1 MAKRKAKDSVFLD
14 LFQNKS
20 YLLKLYR
27 TLHPEDTTATEDS
40 LTDVTITNVLTD
52 NLYNDLG
59 FIVNNK
65 LLILVEAQSTWT
77 VNILVRILLYLA
89 QSYHEYFQRTC
100 QDYYKSR
107 KVKMPKPELYVI
119 FTGNKGRKPDK
130 ISLSKEF
137 FESADIDIEV
147 KAKVIYES
155 DTDDIINQYIIFC
168 KVFNEQT
175 KQHGMTQ
182 KAVTETIR
190 ICKDRN
196 VLREYLAQRY
206 HEYFERTSQSLYKS
220 KKVKMPKPELY
231 VIFTGNKGRKP
242 DTISLSK
249 EFFNGEDIDIEIKA
263 KVIYESDKD
272 NIINEYIVFCK
283 VFNEQIKEHGM
294 TKQAVTETIRICK
307 DRNILK
313 QYLSSKEV
321 EVVTIMMSLF
331 EDEQIMKSFI
341 KSERHDA
348 ERAMA
353 EQLIRKGKMT
363 LEEIADCVSTLSF
376 DELKEIEAEIMQLA

>member
-1 MAKRKAKDSVFLD
+1 MSDDTKQVQEIMAKRKAKDSVFLD

-77 VNILVRILLYLA
+77 VNILVRVLLYLA

-137 FESADIDIEV
+137 FGGADIDIEV

-196 VLREYLAQRY
+196 ILKEYLL
-206 HEYFERTSQSLYKS
+206 EREK
-220 KKVKMPKPELY
+220 
-231 VIFTGNKGRKP
+231 
-242 DTISLSK
+242 
-249 EFFNGEDIDIEIKA
+249 
-263 KVIYESDKD
+263 
-272 NIINEYIVFCK
+272 
-283 VFNEQIKEHGM
+283 
-294 TKQAVTETIRICK
+294 
-307 DRNILK
+307 
-313 QYLSSKEV
+313 

-331 EDEQIMKSFI
+331 DDEQIMKSFI
-341 KSERHDA
+341 RSERYEA
-348 ERAMA
+348 AQESARETAKK
-353 EQLIRKGKMT
+353 LIKKGKMT
-363 LEEIADCVSTLSF
+363 LDEIADCVPLLSL
-376 DELKEIEAEIMQLA
+376 DELKEIEAEVMQLA

>member
-1 MAKRKAKDSVFLD
+1 MSYLMSQIFRNRGVKVQDDTKQIEEVMAKRTAKNSVFLD

-20 YLLKLYR
+20 YLLKLYK

-65 LLILVEAQSTWT
+65 LMILVEAQSTWT

-89 QSYHEYFQRTC
+89 QSYHEYFQRIS
-100 QDYYKSR
+100 QDYYKSK

-119 FTGNKGRKPDK
+119 FTGNKGRKTDK

-137 FESADIDIEV
+137 FEGADIDIEV

-155 DTDDIINQYIIFC
+155 DTDDIINQYIIFS

-182 KAVTETIR
+182 KAVTETIC

-196 VLREYLAQRY
+196 VLREYLAQR
-206 HEYFERTSQSLYKS
+206 EK
-220 KKVKMPKPELY
+220 
-231 VIFTGNKGRKP
+231 
-242 DTISLSK
+242 
-249 EFFNGEDIDIEIKA
+249 
-263 KVIYESDKD
+263 
-272 NIINEYIVFCK
+272 
-283 VFNEQIKEHGM
+283 
-294 TKQAVTETIRICK
+294 
-307 DRNILK
+307 
-313 QYLSSKEV
+313 

-331 EDEQIMKSFI
+331 DEEQIMKSFI
-341 KSERHDA
+341 RSERHDEARETA
-348 ERAMA
+348 ER
-353 EQLIRKGKMT
+353 LIKKGKMS
-363 LEEIADCVSTLSF
+363 LEDISDCVPSLSL
-376 DELKEIEAEIMQLA
+376 DELKEIEAEVMQLA

>member
-1 MAKRKAKDSVFLD
+1 MQDDKKQIEEVNVTRHMAKRTAKNSVFLD

-20 YLLKLYR
+20 YLLKLYK

-65 LLILVEAQSTWT
+65 LMILVEAQSTWT
-77 VNILVRILLYLA
+77 VNILVRVLLYLA

-100 QDYYKSR
+100 QDYYKSK

-137 FESADIDIEV
+137 FEGVDIDIEV

-155 DTDDIINQYIIFC
+155 DADDIINQYIIFC

-182 KAVTETIR
+182 KAVAETIR
-190 ICKDRN
+190 ICKDMN
-196 VLREYLAQRY
+196 VLRNYL
-206 HEYFERTSQSLYKS
+206 L
-220 KKVKMPKPELY
+220 
-231 VIFTGNKGRKP
+231 
-242 DTISLSK
+242 
-249 EFFNGEDIDIEIKA
+249 
-263 KVIYESDKD
+263 
-272 NIINEYIVFCK
+272 
-283 VFNEQIKEHGM
+283 
-294 TKQAVTETIRICK
+294 
-307 DRNILK
+307 DREK
-313 QYLSSKEV
+313 

-331 EDEQIMKSFI
+331 DEEQIMKSFI
-341 KSERHDA
+341 RSERHDEARETA
-348 ERAMA
+348 ER
-353 EQLIRKGKMT
+353 LIKKGKMS
-363 LEEIADCVSTLSF
+363 LEDIADCVPSLSL
-376 DELKEIEAEIMQLA
+376 DELKEIEAEVMQLA